1 MSICN
6 YLNRFL
12 PLRTLRFVSLT
23 DTNKY
28 RALVGIVGLLQLMT
42 STAVVAACLC
52 TYTPATL
59 VEVLDG
65 NTMILKIK
73 GEPTTVHL
81 AGIDTPELKPHST
94 GTWCASE
101 GAKALQ
107 AKQFASKLLFDA
119 SEITLDE
126 ERTNTA
132 GEVTAVVYVDNLS
145 LGQELLYQ
153 YLAIESGEPRRW
165 CD

>member
-1 MSICN
+1 M
-6 YLNRFL
+6 
-12 PLRTLRFVSLT
+12 
-23 DTNKY
+23 
-28 RALVGIVGLLQLMT
+28 GIVGLLQLMT

-73 GEPTTVHL
+73 GESKTVHL
-81 AGIDTPELKPHST
+81 AGIDTPELKLHST
-94 GTWCASE
+94 ETWCASE

-126 ERTNTA
+126 ERTNTD

-153 YLAIESGEPRRW
+153 YLAIESGEPARW